1 VYSDYKYTLWGIGE
15 EECRGMSEALKSPRS
30 FVGMALSVAGIACA
44 LVGPF
49 LTFGISLEFTGL
61 ILGGLGY
68 YFVLKQED
76 RLGQALGLVA
86 LVLCVI
92 SVFVSGLTGA
102 PQ

>member
-1 VYSDYKYTLWGIGE
+1 
-15 EECRGMSEALKSPRS
+15 MSEALKSPRS

>member
-1 VYSDYKYTLWGIGE
+1 MCK
-15 EECRGMSEALKSPRS
+15 GMIDPLKSHRS

-49 LTFGISLEFTGL
+49 VTIGISLELTGL

-68 YFVLKQED
+68 YFGLQKED
-76 RLGQALGLVA
+76 RLGQVVGIVA
-86 LVLCVI
+86 IVLCVI
-92 SVFVSGLTGA
+92 SIFVSGLTGA

>member
-1 VYSDYKYTLWGIGE
+1 MSD
-15 EECRGMSEALKSPRS
+15 ALKSQRS

-49 LTFGISLEFTGL
+49 LTIGISLELTGL

-68 YFVLKQED
+68 YHGSQKED
-76 RLGQALGLVA
+76 GLGQVLALVA

-92 SVFVSGLTGA
+92 SLFVSGLTGA

>member
-1 VYSDYKYTLWGIGE
+1 
-15 EECRGMSEALKSPRS
+15 
-30 FVGMALSVAGIACA
+30 MALSVAGIACA